1 MRYITAEELLM
12 LHARVID
19 ATGGSHG
26 VRDIGLLQSIIV
38 KPSAQFGGK
47 ELYSGVFRKAAVLLE
62 SIANYH
68 VFVDGNKRTAFTAT
82 AYFLHINGYELT
94 ATNKAVEKTI
104 ISVATKHINLDALEA
119 WIEKHI
125 EKAV

>member
-1 MRYITAEELLM
+1 M

>member
-82 AYFLHINGYELT
+82 AYFLHINGYKLT

>member
-47 ELYSGVFRKAAVLLE
+47 ELYAGVFRKAAVLLE

-82 AYFLHINGYELT
+82 AYFLHINGYKLT

-104 ISVATKHINLDALEA
+104 ISVATKHISLNALEA